1 MMSPRTARVHG
12 RDVVTPAAGKRLA
25 VLAMALALTTGGAA
39 AKRARLPDVLDD
51 CPSFLTLK
59 PFAAESS
66 LSDDDR
72 LALADLRALLQ
83 LNGAAP
89 GGDKSPPSI
98 FNLGGLFV
106 GINPGLGGNTA
117 GGKFEP
123 RTMFMVTR
131 INQVNHE
138 VIHRIRTPRYRFLAF
153 LSQGPL
159 TVLRFFGDSDIEVGL
174 TGSPT
179 QLTTFSVRTMADDPD
194 AEREACDD

>member
-1 MMSPRTARVHG
+1 MISPRTVRVHA

-25 VLAMALALTTGGAA
+25 VLALATALALTTGGAA
-39 AKRARLPDVLDD
+39 AKRARLPDALDD
-51 CPSFLTLK
+51 CPSFLALK

-66 LSDDDR
+66 LSEDDR

-83 LNGAAP
+83 LNAP
-89 GGDKSPPSI
+89 GGDNSPPSI

-117 GGKFEP
+117 SDKFEP